1 LRTRPP
7 RSPRTDVL
15 PKRRPDGRRA
25 TAGHCPIRP
34 ARLADVGDVAAIE
47 RAVFSDPW
55 SANDFAECVASGVP
69 FLVAERRAVVAGYVV
84 AHCAA
89 DEGEILNLGVAV
101 AHRRQ
106 GIARALVERV
116 LEALAGR
123 GVRTVYLEV
132 RTSNAS
138 ARRLYESLGF
148 GEVARRAHYYRRP
161 VEDAVVLRAAI
172 PAERGSA
179 KL

>member
-1 LRTRPP
+1 M
-7 RSPRTDVL
+7 
-15 PKRRPDGRRA
+15 
-25 TAGHCPIRP
+25 
-34 ARLADVGDVAAIE
+34 
-47 RAVFSDPW
+47 FSDPW

-101 AHRRQ
+101 AYRRQ

-148 GEVARRAHYYRRP
+148 SEVARRARYYRRP